1 MTNLV
6 KLTTNQGGADIYVNP
21 DQVRLVKSSDSDSNC
36 TLITFDQTHHWAVKE
51 DLATVISK
59 LTGI

>member
-6 KLTTNQGGADIYVNP
+6 KLTTNQGGADVYVNP
-21 DQVRLVKSSDSDSNC
+21 DQIRFVKADKNC
-36 TLITFDQTHHWAVKE
+36 TLITFDHEHHWAVKE
-51 DLATVISK
+51 ELAEVVSK